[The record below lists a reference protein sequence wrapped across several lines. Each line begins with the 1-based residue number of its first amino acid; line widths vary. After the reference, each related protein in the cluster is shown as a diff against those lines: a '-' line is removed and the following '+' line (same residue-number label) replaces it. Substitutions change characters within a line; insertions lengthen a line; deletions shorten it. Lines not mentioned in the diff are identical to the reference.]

1 MQCDEKE
8 QQCFDKHY
16 FLSLSLQ
23 CKTLLAAD
31 ILFFGFLIIYI
42 LLGLFSACVLRCDS
56 AFILCLKASFFAFC
70 HTMKRQPH
78 QYSVLSIHNKER
90 KIFFLSVSHS
100 FSFSHC
106 VVRYNSYIK
115 YTVSCTLKKMQQY
128 KKCQLGIL
136 ILIYQHK
143 KLYSR

>member
-1 MQCDEKE
+1 MNYLTGAIAFLIGIFFMQCDEKE

-42 LLGLFSACVLRCDS
+42 LLGLYSACVLRCDS
-56 AFILCLKASFFAFC
+56 AFILSLKASFFAFC

-78 QYSVLSIHNKER
+78 QYSVLSILYIIRRETER
-90 KIFFLSVSHS
+90 K
-100 FSFSHC
+100 HC
-106 VVRYNSYIK
+106 VVRYNYIK
-115 YTVSCTLKKMQQY
+115 YTVSCTLKKNATV
-128 KKCQLGIL
+128 
-136 ILIYQHK
+136 
-143 KLYSR
+143 